1 MCYDSNM
8 SLGALITNIITCF
21 ILIYFSYNNLQIRA
35 VSYFLLFVGV
45 MQLWDYIFWNYGPDT
60 TINQCTTKVA
70 MIWNNLEP
78 IILGLVIIFVMK
90 QKLDTF
96 STIVFSI
103 YTFFSIIYSFYLFNK
118 LKGTQATDKT
128 NGSLYWE
135 WTDMPFQICFYSFFL
150 FTMIVLGFNFTGW
163 IRSFFIVTTMI
174 IFLFSMY
181 KYSITKSTGRFWC
194 YFASFAP
201 IIFIFGFL
209 VNKNNT
215 KI

>member
-21 ILIYFSYNNLQIRA
+21 ILIYFSYKVNNLQIRA

-78 IILGLVIIFVMK
+78 IILGLVIIFVMR

-103 YTFFSIIYSFYLFNK
+103 YTFFAIIYSFYLFNK

-128 NGSLYWE
+128 KGSLYWE
-135 WTDMPFQICFYSFFL
+135 WTDMPFQICFYSLFL

-163 IRSFFIVTTMI
+163 IRSFFIVTTMV

-209 VNKNNT
+209 MNHQ
-215 KI
+215 